1 MTPEERVYNLSD
13 KLKYMFTEDHLIEE
27 GRGGANHWRRA
38 WPLQQLSP
46 ELERATGRPQGTKET
61 LLGSVTV
68 LGLGLSLYF
77 SDFNAKAPLLA
88 PFVLIVGLSLLGR
101 VLKNGRVETWTM
113 IRKWDGSLATSF
125 QHRDCQPGERAAF
138 EDALAEAVRHAHR
151 TRGGDQ

>member
-1 MTPEERVYNLSD
+1 MTLEERVYNVSD
-13 KLKYMFTEDHLIEE
+13 KLKYMVTEDHLIEE

-46 ELERATGRPQGTKET
+46 EIERATGRPQGTI
-61 LLGSVTV
+61 LGSVTV
-68 LGLGLSLYF
+68 LGLGLSLYL
-77 SDFNAKAPLLA
+77 SDLNAKAPLLA

-125 QHRDCQPGERAAF
+125 QHRDSQPGERVAF
-138 EDALAEAVRHAHR
+138 EDALAEAVRHARR